1 MDMLFELHSGL
12 SQQAP
17 GNNSSTLRA
26 LSMMTSPPHTPSILD
41 VGCGPG
47 RQTIALARITGA
59 KIVGVDI
66 HQPFLDDLK
75 KRAALAGLTDLVTVK
90 NCSMNEM
97 NFEEESFDI
106 VWSEGAIY
114 IIGFDKGLVEWKR
127 FLKPDGFMALT
138 EISWLTDDPPPEAIN
153 YWLAEYP
160 AMKTIKQN
168 IEAIEKAGY
177 TFVDSFTLPDSAWWE
192 NYYIPLEKK
201 IERFREKYTADR
213 EALEFAESSQAE
225 IDLFREYSN
234 SYGYVFYVMIKQ

>member
-26 LSMMTSPPHTPSILD
+26 LSMMTSPSHTPRILD
-41 VGCGPG
+41 IGCGPG

-75 KRAALAGLTDLVTVK
+75 MRAARAGLTDQVAAE
-90 NCSMNEM
+90 NCSMSEM
-97 NFEEESFDI
+97 DFEKDSFDI
-106 VWSEGAIY
+106 IWSEGAIY
-114 IIGFDKGLVEWKR
+114 IIGFNNGLTEWKK

-138 EISWLTDDPPPEAIN
+138 ELSWLTDDPPPEAKN

-160 AMKTIKQN
+160 AMKTIQQN
-168 IEAIEKAGY
+168 IETIEKAGF

-201 IERFREKYTADR
+201 IERFREKYATDR

-234 SYGYVFYVMIKQ
+234 SYGYVFYIMKKQ